1 MSNEVREM
9 LATLLD
15 NIYGNWLD
23 TISST
28 HGNFRKSALHILEEK
43 NVIIEFVY
51 REEKR
56 RNRGIH

>member
-15 NIYGNWLD
+15 NIYGNWLE

-28 HGNFRKSALHILEEK
+28 LGNSSKSVLYVLREK
-43 NVIIEFVY
+43 MSLRSLLY

-56 RNRGIH
+56 RN

>member
-15 NIYGNWLD
+15 NIYGNWLE

-28 HGNFRKSALHILEEK
+28 LGNSSKSVYYVLREK
-43 NVIIEFVY
+43 MSLRSLLY

-56 RNRGIH
+56 RN

>member
-9 LATLLD
+9 LAALLD
-15 NIYGNWLD
+15 NIYGNWLE

-28 HGNFRKSALHILEEK
+28 HGNFSTFVLRVLREK
-43 NVIIEFVY
+43 MSLQSLLY

-56 RNRGIH
+56 RN